1 MQDKRDMMPEDE
13 YLKRM
18 SSLPKVKA
26 PDDFLQKVRE
36 RIDKRPFRDKL
47 IHALFVPFRIK
58 IPLGVAAATATLLL
72 VISTLE
78 VTRPVRQLAYAPKP
92 DITLEESV
100 IGNISKSQLAG
111 ADALEMKMKRV
122 ERKPAGARTDE
133 FCLKS
138 EEPALPLE
146 ERILAAGGRI
156 TRMNI
161 GKDKAGE
168 SYIDVEV
175 PADRYQDFTSKLNDL
190 QVSGKIRIMPVL
202 KEVPHDRNII
212 QLRIFVI

>member
-1 MQDKRDMMPEDE
+1 MEDKRDMMPEDE

-36 RIDKRPFRDKL
+36 RIEERPFREKL
-47 IHALFVPFRIK
+47 MHALFVPVRIK
-58 IPLGVAAATATLLL
+58 IPLEVAAATATLLL

-78 VTRPVRQLAYAPKP
+78 VTKPDKQLAYAPKS
-92 DITLEESV
+92 DMAEEAV
-100 IGNISKSQLAG
+100 VGNVSNARLA
-111 ADALEMKMKRV
+111 DTEDVKMKRM
-122 ERKPAGARTDE
+122 ERKSASAEADE
-133 FCLKS
+133 FCLKCEKAAPS
-138 EEPALPLE
+138 LK

-156 TRMNI
+156 TRADI
-161 GKDKAGE
+161 GRDKAGE

-175 PADRYQDFTSKLNDL
+175 PADRYQDFMSKLNDL

-202 KEVPHDRNII
+202 KESPHDRNII

>member
-1 MQDKRDMMPEDE
+1 MEDKRDMMPEDE

-36 RIDKRPFRDKL
+36 RIEERPFREKL
-47 IHALFVPFRIK
+47 MHALFVPVRIK
-58 IPLGVAAATATLLL
+58 IPLEVAAATATLLL

-78 VTRPVRQLAYAPKP
+78 VTKPAKQLAYAPKS
-92 DITLEESV
+92 DMAEEAV
-100 IGNISKSQLAG
+100 MGNVSNARLA
-111 ADALEMKMKRV
+111 DTEDVKMKRM
-122 ERKPAGARTDE
+122 ERKSASAEADE
-133 FCLKS
+133 FCLKCEKAAPS
-138 EEPALPLE
+138 LE

-156 TRMNI
+156 TRADI
-161 GKDKAGE
+161 GRDKAGE

-175 PADRYQDFTSKLNDL
+175 PADRYQDFMSKLNDL

-202 KEVPHDRNII
+202 KEAPHDRNII